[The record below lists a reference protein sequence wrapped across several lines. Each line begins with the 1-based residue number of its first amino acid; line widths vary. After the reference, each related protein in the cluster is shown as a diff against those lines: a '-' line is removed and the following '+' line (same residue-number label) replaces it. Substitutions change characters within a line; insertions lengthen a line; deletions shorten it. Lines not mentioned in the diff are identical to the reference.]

1 MPISSD
7 KVIDLFIG
15 LIIFIAIV
23 VAFVPMILTWFGN
36 LSTSGLVLAT
46 LFATILP
53 IILAVGIF
61 KAVYKQLKF

>member
-1 MPISSD
+1 MAISSD
-7 KVIDLFIG
+7 RVIDLFIG
-15 LIIFIAIV
+15 LIVFIAIV
-23 VAFVPMILTWFGN
+23 VAFVPMVLEWFTN

-61 KAVYKQLKF
+61 KAVYKQLKM

>member
-1 MPISSD
+1 MAISSD
-7 KVIDLFIG
+7 KIIDTFIG

-23 VAFVPMILTWFGN
+23 VAFVPMLLAWFTN
-36 LSTSGLVLAT
+36 LSGSGLVLAT

-53 IILAVGIF
+53 IILAVMIF

>member
-1 MPISSD
+1 MAFSSD

-15 LIIFIAIV
+15 LIVFIAIV
-23 VAFVPMILTWFGN
+23 VAFVPMLLTWFSN
-36 LSTSGLVLAT
+36 LSGSGLVLAS

-53 IILAVGIF
+53 IILAVMIF